1 MRNPIKVKL
10 GSKNGFWH
18 DEDVN
23 KEYTE
28 ILEDRMPHLVLKELL
43 DLKTQFPGNVTG
55 FCGKDKLSRMLMRS
69 DIADELKFDNFG
81 YQVSL
86 DMMLKDLKKGKLIE
100 GYVGKSNWAT
110 VKITDL
116 GIEFLK
122 NNVIEG

>member
-1 MRNPIKVKL
+1 MKQPINVKL

-18 DEDVN
+18 IDEVN

-28 ILEDRMPHLVLKELL
+28 IVSGRMPHLVLNELYR
-43 DLKTQFPGNVTG
+43 LKLENPSNING

-69 DIADELKFDNFG
+69 DIADELKFDEYG

-86 DMMLKDLKKGKLIE
+86 DLMLKDLKKAKLVD
-100 GYVGKSNWAT
+100 GYVGNANWAT

-116 GIEFLK
+116 GISFLE

>member
-10 GSKNGFWH
+10 GYKNGFWN

-28 ILEDRMPHLVLKELL
+28 ILEGRMPYLVLKELL
-43 DLKTQFPGNVTG
+43 DLKEQFPGNVTG

-69 DIADELKFDNFG
+69 DIADELKFDDFG

-86 DMMLKDLKKGKLIE
+86 DLMLKGLKKGKLVQ